1 MEENMDKMNKMIITV
16 TNRDMTIKC
25 NTTDEIKDY
34 IKKSDKGEVEVY
46 DYKRC
51 VTYKFRTVHHPDIYK
66 AGKNTI
72 IIYIDGIVDEW
83 NVNLV
88 DNVPSYFTRNE
99 IEELI
104 PYINE
109 ALNMLAD
116 KVDNKKLY
124 IIEF

>member
-1 MEENMDKMNKMIITV
+1 MDKMNKMIITV

-116 KVDNKKLY
+116 KVDNKKFY